1 MESVA
6 LGIDQAVF
14 RDRII
19 VFAHTIFD
27 VYLVWEVQ
35 AEKEIP
41 KILKFRPN
49 VRVFL
54 GF

>member
-1 MESVA
+1 MERVA
-6 LGIDQAVF
+6 LGFGGTVLRDQ
-14 RDRII
+14 II
-19 VFAHTIFD
+19 VFAHTI

-35 AEKEIP
+35 VEAQKEIP
-41 KILKFRPN
+41 KFLKFRPN